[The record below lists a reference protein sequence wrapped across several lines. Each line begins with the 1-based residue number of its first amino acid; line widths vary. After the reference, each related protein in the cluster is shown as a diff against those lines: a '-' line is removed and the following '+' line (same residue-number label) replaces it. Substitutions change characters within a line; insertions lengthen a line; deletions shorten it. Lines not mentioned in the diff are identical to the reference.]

1 MRWIFVETSKELA
14 EADFYLIRMVK
25 IRAVYNLVHCTHL
38 PFLTTRLGTFIL
50 FQPLFHRRFPVNLE
64 LIYCSA

>member
-1 MRWIFVETSKELA
+1 MRWIFVETSKEFA
-14 EADFYLIRMVK
+14 EADFYLICMVK

>member
-1 MRWIFVETSKELA
+1 MEASKEFA
-14 EADFYLIRMVK
+14 EATVYSIYIGYVFK
-25 IRAVYNLVHCTHL
+25 IRADHNIVHCTRF
-38 PFLTTRLGTFIL
+38 PSLTILLVTFIL

>member
-1 MRWIFVETSKELA
+1 MI
-14 EADFYLIRMVK
+14 K

-50 FQPLFHRRFPVNLE
+50 FQPLFPRRFPVNLE

>member
-1 MRWIFVETSKELA
+1 MEASKEFA
-14 EADFYLIRMVK
+14 EATVYSIIYKYK
-25 IRAVYNLVHCTHL
+25 IRGDHNTVHCTSPL
-38 PFLTTRLGTFIL
+38 SLTIFLVTFIL